1 MPRLINLELLPASA
15 VAKIE
20 SFIHQLLD
28 LQSENIQGIVVFGS
42 VAGPNYDP
50 KVSDINSAVIVKE
63 LSISMLSKNLNI
75 LADSKSKRFARPLFL
90 TKEYILSSLDVF
102 PIEFSEIKDNH
113 ILLYGEDVFNDIII
127 DPKNI
132 RLFCEEQ
139 VKGKILLIY
148 QSYIDSGGDERLL
161 RKILHDSLNGL
172 LPIFRQL
179 LMIRNILPKTHKR
192 ELLEQFCQSFA
203 LNPDHIIPLYDDRYG
218 SSVIAVSFVSKYL
231 QDYLHLLTQL
241 SDRIDS
247 L

>member
-1 MPRLINLELLPASA
+1 MTCVIRNQTAELL
-15 VAKIE
+15 
-20 SFIHQLLD
+20 
-28 LQSENIQGIVVFGS
+28 
-42 VAGPNYDP
+42 
-50 KVSDINSAVIVKE
+50 
-63 LSISMLSKNLNI
+63 
-75 LADSKSKRFARPLFL
+75 LACFARPLFF
-90 TKEYILSSLDVF
+90 TKQYILSSLDVF

-192 ELLEQFCQSFA
+192 ELLEQFCQSFE

-218 SSVIAVSFVSKYL
+218 SSVIAVSFVPKYL
-231 QDYLHLLTQL
+231 QISPYVTAKKYRRSFAESALLMKHLA
-241 SDRIDS
+241 
-247 L
+247 